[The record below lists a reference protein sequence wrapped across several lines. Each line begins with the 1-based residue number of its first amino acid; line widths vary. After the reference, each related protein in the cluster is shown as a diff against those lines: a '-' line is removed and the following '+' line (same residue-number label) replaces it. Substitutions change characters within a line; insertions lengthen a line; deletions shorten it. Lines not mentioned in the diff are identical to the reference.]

1 MRCGEGE
8 RVKGAEG
15 KGEGKRE
22 RERGEDWCMVG
33 TKIHLTSF
41 FQLVSKLRAAEVSV
55 ENLTNQVR
63 V

>member
-15 KGEGKRE
+15 KGEGKGE

-33 TKIHLTSF
+33 TKIHLLSF
-41 FQLVSKLRAAEVSV
+41 SWCQS
-55 ENLTNQVR
+55 
-63 V
+63 

>member
-15 KGEGKRE
+15 KGEGKGE
-22 RERGEDWCMVG
+22 RERGEDWCMVVV
-33 TKIHLTSF
+33 IHLTSF